1 MKKNERLNVR
11 LTSETKE
18 IMKTQAEKR
27 NLSVSKYLTLLVE
40 NDVTGKFDHETHVT
54 SLLPYNAI
62 YNLLTRYPH
71 LPTKFYDDLQ
81 EILNENINN

>member
-18 IMKTQAEKR
+18 IMKPQAEKR

-40 NDVTGKFDHETHVT
+40 NDVTG
-54 SLLPYNAI
+54 
-62 YNLLTRYPH
+62 
-71 LPTKFYDDLQ
+71 
-81 EILNENINN
+81 